1 MNIKKLSILSYD
13 YNGISSSFD
22 FSDIC
27 AQIFIGTSYG
37 FVIANS
43 ITLPNYP
50 PHDDM
55 TTEIRCSLFNNL
67 SGCTISIVLNYH
79 NRTITVNWD
88 NNGDYTNTYIHIWG
102 IHAK

>member
-13 YNGISSSFD
+13 YNGVSKSFD
-22 FSDIC
+22 FRDIC

-37 FVIANS
+37 TAIVNS

-50 PHDDM
+50 PYDDVM
-55 TTEIRCSLFNNL
+55 SDIRYSLFNSI
-67 SGCTISIVLNYH
+67 SGCTISILLNYH
-79 NRTITVNWD
+79 NRTITFNWD
-88 NNGDYTNTYIHIWG
+88 ANGDYTNTYIHIWG